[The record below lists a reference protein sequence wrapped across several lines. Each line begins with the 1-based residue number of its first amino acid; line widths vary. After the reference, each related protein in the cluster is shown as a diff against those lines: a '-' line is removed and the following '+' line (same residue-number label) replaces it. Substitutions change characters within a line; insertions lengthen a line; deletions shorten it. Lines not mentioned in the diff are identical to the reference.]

1 VKGVVVKLDDLTNH
15 IKADQK
21 SRVKI
26 EEPLSINVFTA
37 SDNPDQ
43 STTGLNGHFV
53 HSLLLIDVLIRMKS
67 IETDKQQLITL
78 CKNEYKK
85 NDTELALVC
94 EFEHE
99 YTSKKALWW
108 YTRDSFLY
116 RMLNKA
122 LRVQNI
128 DLLFL
133 FRFVISD
140 IYHQLK
146 QNQCKSSIRVYRGQV
161 MSSDELDILRQ
172 SINELISINSFFS
185 TSIDRHKAV
194 GFLNGSGIING
205 LHRVLFVIDAD
216 PRVVTSKPCADIS
229 SLSDFCN
236 ECEVLFMI
244 GCVFRLVDIR
254 RDDHGQIWIIQMK
267 LCGDDE
273 HGLKKLFD
281 HMKKEYAGGDDE
293 VNLRSFGNVLRRMGK
308 YDLAEKMYCR
318 LLNELPPNDSS
329 LSALYY
335 SLGSVTKDKGDYDS
349 SLQWFHKSLEIKMR
363 SDPVDLVDIADIY
376 NAIGECH
383 RLKDDNNT
391 ALEYYEKGMKLYQ
404 QSNNENDPSMANFYN
419 NIAIIYRKQKKYT
432 QALDFYEKTLSIEEK
447 HLPPDHSNIGD
458 SHYNIGIVHYFLR
471 QFEQAM
477 ECYHRS
483 LKIRLKSLPAQHPST
498 ARNYRS
504 IGAVHEAKRE
514 WKQALTYY
522 EKAATIYRHSLP
534 PQHPSVIEIEKDIED
549 VLSKLKS

>member
-1 VKGVVVKLDDLTNH
+1 VKSVVVKLDDLTNH

-99 YTSKKALWW
+99 YTSTKALWW

-161 MSSDELDILRQ
+161 MSSDELDTLRQ
-172 SINELISINSFFS
+172 SINEFISINSFFS
-185 TSIDRHKAV
+185 TSIDRHKAL

-216 PRVVTSKPCADIS
+216 PRVVTSKPFADIS
-229 SLSDFCN
+229 SLSDFGN

-281 HMKKEYAGGDDE
+281 HMKKEYGGGDNG
-293 VNLRSFGNVLRRMGK
+293 VNLRSFGDVLRQMGK
-308 YDLAEKMYCR
+308 YDLAEKMYRR
-318 LLNELPPNDSS
+318 LLNELPANDAS
-329 LSALYY
+329 LSTLYY

-349 SLQWFHKSLEIKMR
+349 SLQWFNKSLEIKMQT
-363 SDPVDLVDIADIY
+363 DPSNYVYISGIYIWIGVNHGKKGDNETAMEYYNKAIKLFQDAHDEHHLSMAYLYNNIATIHSAKNKY
-376 NAIGECH
+376 LE
-383 RLKDDNNT
+383 
-391 ALEYYEKGMKLYQ
+391 ALEYYQK
-404 QSNNENDPSMANFYN
+404 SM
-419 NIAIIYRKQKKYT
+419 NIQK
-432 QALDFYEKTLSIEEK
+432 K
-447 HLPPDHSNIGD
+447 HLPADHPSFATSYRNIGC
-458 SHYNIGIVHYFLR
+458 SYYNIGQYDLSMQHY
-471 QFEQAM
+471 EQAL
-477 ECYHRS
+477 RS
-483 LKIRLKSLPAQHPST
+483 HTFPRVMRALVACMRQ
-498 ARNYRS
+498 RE
-504 IGAVHEAKRE
+504 IGNKH
-514 WKQALTYY
+514 
-522 EKAATIYRHSLP
+522 
-534 PQHPSVIEIEKDIED
+534 
-549 VLSKLKS
+549 